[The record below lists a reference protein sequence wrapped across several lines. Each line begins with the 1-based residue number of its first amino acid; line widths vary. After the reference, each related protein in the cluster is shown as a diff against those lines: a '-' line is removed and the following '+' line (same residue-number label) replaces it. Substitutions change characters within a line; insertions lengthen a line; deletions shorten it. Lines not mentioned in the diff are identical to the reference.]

1 MKRVF
6 ALTLCLLLF
15 SFFSCDKDGGEI
27 VSMII
32 ASEKGIMHDGES
44 GLDIPVLLGKI
55 GKSEKWE
62 LIGSIDGFEFEEG
75 YECVLTVAIIPVK
88 NPPAGGSGLR
98 YKMLRL
104 LSKTEKDSEGL

>member
-44 GLDIPVLLGKI
+44 GLDIPTLVGKV
-55 GKSEKWE
+55 GKSDKWE
-62 LIGSIDGFEFEEG
+62 VVGSIEGFDFEEG
-75 YECVLTVAIIPVK
+75 YECRLLVAVIPVK

>member
-44 GLDIPVLLGKI
+44 GLDIPTLVGKV
-55 GKSEKWE
+55 GKSDKWE
-62 LIGSIDGFEFEEG
+62 VVGSIEGFDFEEG
-75 YECVLTVAIIPVK
+75 YECRLLVAVIPVK
-88 NPPAGGSGLR
+88 NPPAGGSSAR
-98 YKMLRL
+98 YKMMQL
-104 LSKTEKDSEGL
+104 LSKEKKDSEGL